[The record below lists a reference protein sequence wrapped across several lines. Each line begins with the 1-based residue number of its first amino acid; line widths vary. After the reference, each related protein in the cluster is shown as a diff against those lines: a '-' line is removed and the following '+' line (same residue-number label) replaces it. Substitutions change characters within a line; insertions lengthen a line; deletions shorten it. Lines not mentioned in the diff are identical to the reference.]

1 MRGGLRQGREW
12 EWVLLENGVLRV
24 APPRF
29 ACRFVFRNLVPCL
42 SLWFR
47 MSSAIS
53 MTTREYA
60 LHRGVS
66 DSYIRRMKRKGNLVL
81 ADGDRI
87 DVCASD
93 ELLNGVTDPVRGG
106 KRGDAEQPAA
116 NIPAFVAPALTVV
129 TVQEAVRRE
138 RLARAR
144 MAELELGE
152 ESGQLARVDEM
163 KRAVF
168 TLVRQALNRMH
179 GQSSR
184 LRRLLAKETDPFKI
198 ADIIDADV
206 ADTCKEMREA
216 ATKLLQ
222 SPSPEVSTVEAA
234 AEDEECESEDEAAAE

>member
-1 MRGGLRQGREW
+1 
-12 EWVLLENGVLRV
+12 
-24 APPRF
+24 
-29 ACRFVFRNLVPCL
+29 
-42 SLWFR
+42 
-47 MSSAIS
+47 MSSSGS

-87 DVCASD
+87 DVRGSD
-93 ELLNGVTDPVRGG
+93 ELLNGITDPVRGG
-106 KRGDAEQPAA
+106 KRGDGEQPADK
-116 NIPAFVAPALTVV
+116 IPAFVVPASTVV

-152 ESGQLARVDEM
+152 EAGQLARVDEM

-168 TLVRQALNRMH
+168 TLVRQALNRMQ
-179 GQSSR
+179 GQSGR
-184 LRRLLAKETDPFKI
+184 LRRLLAKEADPFKI

-206 ADTCKEMREA
+206 AETCKEMREA

-222 SPSPEVSTVEAA
+222 SPSPEATTVEAA
-234 AEDEECESEDEAAAE
+234 AADEDSESEGDAAE